1 MSSRSRAR
9 SGSTTSSARRS
20 PGRRIGGSPA
30 SSTATI
36 SAATRSWRPC
46 SAPWR
51 PPSPRREAP
60 WLSPTRTTTPI
71 CRSCAGPIRRW
82 RSIRR
87 GASPPSPP
95 SKASPS
101 RTGAGRDR
109 VHRREIPG
117 GTRPPRPAA
126 LRGAVPRHMRQPG
139 VARRRAAEQLVV
151 ASAGLRQRGR
161 RRHRPRFRR
170 GLDRR
175 HSGARRSAR
184 GGLRRHAAAR
194 RRAERD
200 RRAGGPHHLALSAEL
215 PAAGAAVGA
224 AALSARRGALDRRHL
239 RRLCRRARA
248 HRAVSP
254 GLARGVDLPGDRA
267 MPDQRPER
275 RLLRAA
281 DRRRAPEP
289 REPPDAV
296 RPLLGLLAY
305 KPQMAAAAFVALV
318 CGRYWR
324 VLGVAAVVGLV
335 LAAASWT
342 VFGTE
347 PWLAFLGSLGEARAF
362 LESGRVPWDRMATV
376 FATARI
382 AGLDIG
388 AAYALQIAVAL
399 AALAVLAQLWWRR
412 TPLALSGSVLVLSI
426 PLTTPYAY
434 DYDLVMLLLPLVWI
448 AQEARATRWQRGEA
462 VLLLAAWV
470 VPVAGKF
477 VAEATRFQPTSLVL
491 LLLLLAAWR
500 RTSSAEAAVELSA
513 PSARS

>member
-1 MSSRSRAR
+1 M
-9 SGSTTSSARRS
+9 TV
-20 PGRRIGGSPA
+20 
-30 SSTATI
+30 STAARFQAELGRLGRLRFAVLCLVTCVSLAWLGGGLLNSWWWHPPGFVNAGGADI
-36 SAATRSWRPC
+36 GRDFVAVWTAAT
-46 SAPWR
+46 
-51 PPSPRREAP
+51 
-60 WLSPTRTTTPI
+60 
-71 CRSCAGPIRRW
+71 
-82 RSIRR
+82 
-87 GASPPSPP
+87 
-95 SKASPS
+95 
-101 RTGAGRDR
+101 
-109 VHRREIPG
+109 
-117 GTRPPRPAA
+117 
-126 LRGAVPRHMRQPG
+126 
-139 VARRRAAEQLVV
+139 
-151 ASAGLRQRGR
+151 
-161 RRHRPRFRR
+161 
-170 GLDRR
+170 
-175 HSGARRSAR
+175 
-184 GGLRRHAAAR
+184 
-194 RRAERD
+194 
-200 RRAGGPHHLALSAEL
+200 LALGGV
-215 PAAGAAVGA
+215 PAAGYDATLLHAAERSVIGAPVGLITWHYPPSFLLLVLPLALLPYPLAAVLWTAGTFAGFAAVLGRIAQFPLAWLVALIFPATAQCLISGQNGA
-224 AALSARRGALDRRHL
+224 YSALLIAGGLLSLESRPMLSG
-239 RRLCRRARA
+239 LCW
-248 HRAVSP
+248 
-254 GLARGVDLPGDRA
+254 
-267 MPDQRPER
+267 
-275 RLLRAA
+275 
-281 DRRRAPEP
+281 
-289 REPPDAV
+289 
-296 RPLLGLLAY
+296 GLLAY

-362 LESGRVPWDRMATV
+362 LESGRVPLDRMATV

-500 RTSSAEAAVELSA
+500 RASSAEAAVELSA